1 LLSGGVSILP
11 EREKAIYKLYENSMK
26 ETVYG
31 DRVLVQAENI
41 YEVEEYL
48 DEKTKRTK
56 KREIFKDFTR
66 EAKIIAKGRGD
77 YADQLTVGARVYYL
91 PYGGVEVDI
100 LSNKKYRVLCIP
112 ADDVFLGL

>member
-1 LLSGGVSILP
+1 M
-11 EREKAIYKLYENSMK
+11 R

-48 DEKTKRTK
+48 DEKTKRM
-56 KREIFKDFTR
+56 KRRDVFKDFSR

-77 YADQLTVGARVYYL
+77 FADQLTVGTKVYYL
-91 PYGGVEVDI
+91 PYGGVEIDT
-100 LSNKKYRVLCIP
+100 LSNKKYRVICIP